1 MKFREYAAS
10 KAATLCMS
18 ALAAIVWGIFAYLT
32 GANPV
37 LLWLSEGF
45 FVAAVVLRY
54 AVGYALAKRKLDKLQ
69 KSMDGLSDKYL
80 LGEMLEKPF
89 DATEYEYYSVMS
101 AVSRSAIGAVKNAER
116 EKEEYMQFVEQW
128 IHEIKTPLTACSL
141 ICDNGADAV
150 KIKRELKRAD
160 NLTDSALYYAR
171 LRKPETDT
179 VIAQCDVSCLI
190 AEAIKSQ
197 RELLV
202 AAKISVETSGDFSVF
217 TDGKSVVF
225 VIKQLLINCAKYCAG
240 CRVTITAADGT
251 ITVADNG
258 IGIAAHELPRI
269 TARGFTGEAG
279 RKAGSTGMGLYIAS
293 EICKRIG
300 ISFSVISELGKGT
313 TFELKFDRTNNLT
326 KM

>member
-1 MKFREYAAS
+1 MKFGEYAAS
-10 KAATLCMS
+10 KAAALCG
-18 ALAAIVWGIFAYLT
+18 AAIAAIVWGVFAYLT
-32 GANPV
+32 GAEPV
-37 LLWLSEGF
+37 LLWMSEGF
-45 FVAAVVLRY
+45 FVVAVILRY
-54 AVGYALAKRKLDKLQ
+54 AIGYALVKKKLDKL
-69 KSMDGLSDKYL
+69 KKCTDGLAEKYL
-80 LGEMLEKPF
+80 LGEILEKPT

-101 AVSRSAIGAVKNAER
+101 EVSRSAIGAVQTAQR
-116 EKEEYMQFVEQW
+116 EKEEYLQFVEQW

-160 NLTDSALYYAR
+160 NLTDGALYYAR

-179 VIAQCDVSCLI
+179 VIAQCDVSYLI
-190 AEAIKSQ
+190 AEAVKSQ

-202 AAKISVETSGDFSVF
+202 AAKISVETHGDFSVF

-240 CRVTITAADGT
+240 CRITIAADGGT
-251 ITVADNG
+251 VTVADNG
-258 IGIAAHELPRI
+258 IGIAAHELARI
-269 TARGFTGEAG
+269 TDRGFTGAAG

-300 ISFSVISELGKGT
+300 IGFSVESELGKGT
-313 TFELKFDRTNNLT
+313 KFSLRFDGA
-326 KM
+326 K